1 VTDLRINVPLVV
13 IAVIAEPIAGGDI
26 SARVHAAVD
35 TFLRGR
41 EESVSADSRVGRMFG
56 HYRIIGL
63 LGRGGMGEVY
73 EAEDTRKGRTV
84 ALKILPEQYSQDE
97 RFRARFQRESRA
109 AAILQE
115 QHVIPIHDWGE
126 IDGNLYI
133 DMRLVQGAT
142 LHELLQKGPLEPAR
156 AAHVVSEIS
165 SALDAAH
172 AAGLVHRDV
181 KPQNIIVTASD
192 FPYLV
197 DFGIAEASGDSGL
210 TMTGT
215 NIGTLSYMAPERFG
229 DGDATPAVDVYALA
243 CVLHEALTGDTPF
256 LDGSMERAIAAHLT
270 SAPPRPSAINPRVPP
285 AFDAVIARGMAKD
298 PRSRYPSA
306 SALGRAALEAVSGG
320 PQYDHYP
327 PTTYEQAEP
336 PTALAPSV
344 PPTAYAPVPPTAYAA
359 SPPPYAAPPPASPPR
374 YAPPPVYDA
383 EPDPPAA
390 PSRGWVMPAVVVAI
404 VVLLGAV
411 GVLIGLVL
419 SRSTSDE
426 ETAKDGPPRTLVD
439 APGGSGSG
447 SGGDT
452 DTSEPKPPP
461 TPTETPLNQG
471 APPPMISGP
480 DKSASH
486 QSCDDGFRVNGAGPG
501 TQSRRGSPDT
511 SCFFAQSVLTSYW
524 NQYGNASRDLRT
536 VYAPG
541 AVDCRTVA
549 TGNLCRGAD
558 FVMTCQARPGNAYI
572 TCEGGRDARVY
583 LY

>member
-1 VTDLRINVPLVV
+1 
-13 IAVIAEPIAGGDI
+13 
-26 SARVHAAVD
+26 
-35 TFLRGR
+35 
-41 EESVSADSRVGRMFG
+41 VSADSRVGRMFG
-56 HYRIIGL
+56 HYKIIGL
-63 LGRGGMGEVY
+63 IGRGGMGEVY
-73 EAEDTRKGRTV
+73 QAEDTRKGRTV

-156 AAHVVSEIS
+156 AAHIISEIG

-172 AAGLVHRDV
+172 AAGLIHRDV
-181 KPQNIIVTASD
+181 KPQNIIVTPTD

-197 DFGIAEASGDSGL
+197 DFGIAEASGESGL

-229 DGDATPAVDVYALA
+229 EGDATPAVDVYSLA

-256 LDGSMERAIAAHLT
+256 PDGSMERSIAAHLT
-270 SAPPRPSAINPRVPP
+270 APPPRPSAINPRVSP

-298 PRSRYPSA
+298 PLRRYPSA
-306 SALGRAALEAVSGG
+306 SALGRAALEAVGSGG
-320 PQYDHYP
+320 GGALYDHYP
-327 PTTYEQAEP
+327 STTYEQAESP

-344 PPTAYAPVPPTAYAA
+344 PPTAYAPVPPTAYASA
-359 SPPPYAAPPPASPPR
+359 PPPPSYAAPPPRPPR
-374 YAPPPVYDA
+374 YDPPPQPVYEHA
-383 EPDPPAA
+383 PGPQTPSAA

-419 SRSTSDE
+419 SGSSSDE
-426 ETAKDGPPRTLVD
+426 ASDGRSKVPSTTLVD
-439 APGGSGSG
+439 AGGGSG
-447 SGGDT
+447 GGADP
-452 DTSEPKPPP
+452 SQPKPTSAPP

-471 APPPMISGP
+471 APPPMITGP
-480 DKSASH
+480 DKSASR
-486 QSCDDGFRVNGAGPG
+486 QSCDDGFRVNGSGPG
-501 TQSRRGSPDT
+501 TQSHRGSADT

-524 NQYGNASRDLRT
+524 NQYGNANRDLRT

-541 AVDCRTVA
+541 SVDCRSVA
-549 TGNLCRGAD
+549 SGNLCRGAD
-558 FVMTCQARPGNAYI
+558 FVMTCQARPGDAYI

-583 LY
+583 IY